1 MDSARQV
8 IRFGIP
14 GAFAMLWGLST
25 FVVAGVLRGADVST
39 ALAPI
44 SANVST
50 IVAVAGTVPI
60 GWGCFQIYY
69 ALYGPLILGGH
80 FVRRDRGFE
89 VLEQLTPYQRALVR
103 RLFPTDLQERAAPY
117 DVASRFGWQKSLGI
131 RVPYR
136 TTRAFGLP
144 TLKVLTIRP
153 EDRGGYAQ
161 MWRIH
166 WEIVCA
172 LLDLIAA
179 NDGTTLKQEYT
190 HLSDVY
196 HGIGAARIGMW
207 LGFGAGLAAAAVHA
221 GVDGLAFLPVLEAG
235 LVMLVGCM
243 GWGFSVL
250 RRVRRRTWVSSRSV
264 LGRGLR
270 LYFASHP
277 DVLRD
282 AVTETERNGSPEE
295 PHALTA

>member
-1 MDSARQV
+1 
-8 IRFGIP
+8 
-14 GAFAMLWGLST
+14 
-25 FVVAGVLRGADVST
+25 
-39 ALAPI
+39 
-44 SANVST
+44 
-50 IVAVAGTVPI
+50 
-60 GWGCFQIYY
+60 
-69 ALYGPLILGGH
+69 
-80 FVRRDRGFE
+80 
-89 VLEQLTPYQRALVR
+89 
-103 RLFPTDLQERAAPY
+103 
-117 DVASRFGWQKSLGI
+117 
-131 RVPYR
+131 
-136 TTRAFGLP
+136 
-144 TLKVLTIRP
+144 
-153 EDRGGYAQ
+153 

-179 NDGTTLKQEYT
+179 NDGTTLKKEYT

-196 HGIGAARIGMW
+196 HGIGAARMGMW

-235 LVMLVGCM
+235 LVMLMLVGCM

-282 AVTETERNGSPEE
+282 VTEIERNASPEE
-295 PHALTA
+295 PDALTA